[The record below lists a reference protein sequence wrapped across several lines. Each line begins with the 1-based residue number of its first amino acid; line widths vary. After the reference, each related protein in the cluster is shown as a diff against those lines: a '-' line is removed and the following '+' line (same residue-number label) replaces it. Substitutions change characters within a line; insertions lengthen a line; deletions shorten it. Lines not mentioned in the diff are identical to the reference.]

1 MEKEVMSPLKRF
13 VGLLQLEK
21 KDVTQVMFYAIFAG
35 IVSLSLPLGV
45 QAIINL
51 LQGAQ
56 VTTSW
61 VLLVVLVSL
70 GVAFGGLLQLMQ
82 LRIIETIQQRIFT
95 RSSFEF
101 AFRFPKINADELR
114 AYYPPELANRFFDT
128 IVVQK
133 GLSKILIDV
142 PAAVI
147 QILFALILLAFY
159 HPFFILFGLMLIIL
173 VYIVFKFTASKGL
186 KTSIEESKYKYKV
199 AHWLQEIARMV
210 TSFKVSGKT
219 SLALQKND
227 ELVIKYLE
235 KREEHFKVLVIQFI
249 QMISF
254 KVIVT
259 ISLLIL
265 GGLLVLNQQMNIGQF
280 VAAEIIILLVIA
292 SVEKLILSL
301 EVFYD
306 VLTSLE
312 KLGEVVDKEL
322 ENQEGDTPLIS
333 DEFNLE
339 LKNVSYQVP
348 NRNDPIL
355 NVIDLEINTQSKVL
369 IKGES
374 GSGKS
379 TLLRILAGIIKPT
392 KGSLYINDF
401 SMDNLKINHYRSYI
415 GLVLL
420 EETLFEGTLRENIV
434 FNNDSVADNELFEIL
449 QNLGLK
455 DFVKSLPNGLNTM
468 IFPDDKQVSYTVSKR
483 LLIARAIV
491 KQPKLLILEEPL
503 EHLEENETKDII
515 DYLSHPKHE
524 WGIVIVSRNP
534 YWETKCNHIVQ
545 LNNGQIS

>member
-1 MEKEVMSPLKRF
+1 
-13 VGLLQLEK
+13 
-21 KDVTQVMFYAIFAG
+21 
-35 IVSLSLPLGV
+35 
-45 QAIINL
+45 
-51 LQGAQ
+51 
-56 VTTSW
+56 
-61 VLLVVLVSL
+61 
-70 GVAFGGLLQLMQ
+70 
-82 LRIIETIQQRIFT
+82 
-95 RSSFEF
+95 
-101 AFRFPKINADELR
+101 
-114 AYYPPELANRFFDT
+114 
-128 IVVQK
+128 
-133 GLSKILIDV
+133 
-142 PAAVI
+142 
-147 QILFALILLAFY
+147 
-159 HPFFILFGLMLIIL
+159 
-173 VYIVFKFTASKGL
+173 VYVVFKFTAHKGL
-186 KTSIEESKYKYKV
+186 ESSLEESKYKYKV
-199 AHWLQEIARMV
+199 AHWLQEIARTV
-210 TSFKVSGKT
+210 TSFKLSGRT

-227 ELVIKYLE
+227 ELVVKYLE
-235 KREEHFKVLVIQFI
+235 KREKHFNILVIQFV

-322 ENQEGDTPLIS
+322 ESQDGDSPIIS
-333 DEFNLE
+333 EEFNLE
-339 LKNVSYQVP
+339 LKNVDYGVP
-348 NRNDPIL
+348 NRDQLIL
-355 NVIDLEINTQSKVL
+355 NGINLQLNKQSKIL

-392 KGSLYINDF
+392 RGSVYINDF
-401 SMDNLKINHYRSYI
+401 SIDNLKLNHYRSHI

-434 FNNDSVADNELFEIL
+434 FNNDSIADNELFEIL

-455 DFVKSLPNGLNTM
+455 EFVKSLPNGLSTM

-483 LLIARAIV
+483 LLLARAII

-503 EHLEENETKDII
+503 EHLEEKDTKYII
-515 DYLSHPKHE
+515 DYLSHPKHQ
-524 WGIVIVSRNP
+524 WAIVVVSRNA
-534 YWETKCNHIVQ
+534 YWETKCNAIVL

>member
-1 MEKEVMSPLKRF
+1 MEKEKMSPLRRF
-13 VGLLQLEK
+13 IGLLQLEK
-21 KDVTQVMFYAIFAG
+21 KDVTQVLFYAIFAG

-51 LQGAQ
+51 LQTAQ

-61 VLLVVLVSL
+61 VLLVVVVSL

-82 LRIIETIQQRIFT
+82 LRIIESIQQRIFT

-114 AYYPPELANRFFDT
+114 SYYPPELANRFFDT

-173 VYIVFKFTASKGL
+173 VYIVFKFTAPKGVQ
-186 KTSIEESKYKYKV
+186 TSIEESKYKYKV

-227 ELVIKYLE
+227 ELVVKYLE
-235 KREEHFKVLVIQFI
+235 KREEHFKVLVVQFI

-322 ENQEGDTPLIS
+322 ESQEGDTPSIS

-339 LKNVSYQVP
+339 LKNVSYQAP
-348 NRNDPIL
+348 NRYEPIL
-355 NVIDLEINTQSKVL
+355 NAIDLELHKQSKIL

-401 SMDNLKINHYRSYI
+401 SMDNLKINHYRSHI

-434 FNNDSVADNELFEIL
+434 FNNDSIADNELFEVL

-468 IFPDDKQVSYTVSKR
+468 IFPDDKQVSYTVFKR

-503 EHLEENETKDII
+503 EHLEENETKEII
-515 DYLSHPKHE
+515 DYLSLPKHQ

-534 YWETKCNHIVQ
+534 YWETKCNHVVQ
-545 LNNGQIS
+545 LKNGQIS

>member
-1 MEKEVMSPLKRF
+1 MEKDKMSPLDRF
-13 VGLLQLEK
+13 IGLLQLEK
-21 KDVTQVMFYAIFAG
+21 KDVTQVLFYAIFAG
-35 IVSLSLPLGV
+35 VVSLSLPLGV

-51 LQGAQ
+51 LQTAQ

-133 GLSKILIDV
+133 GFSMILIDV
-142 PAAVI
+142 PAAAI
-147 QILFALILLAFY
+147 QIIFALILLSFY
-159 HPFFILFGLMLIIL
+159 HPFFILFGLLLIIL
-173 VYIVFKFTASKGL
+173 VYIVFKFTAEKGL
-186 KTSIEESKYKYKV
+186 KSSIEESKYKYKV

-227 ELVIKYLE
+227 ELVVKYIE

-312 KLGEVVDKEL
+312 KLGEVVDKQL
-322 ENQEGDTPLIS
+322 ESQEGDTPLIS
-333 DEFNLE
+333 EEFNLE

-348 NRNDPIL
+348 NRDEPIL
-355 NVIDLEINTQSKVL
+355 KAIDLELHKQSKIL

-392 KGSLYINDF
+392 KGSLYVNDF
-401 SMDNLKINHYRSYI
+401 SVDNLKLNHYRSHI

-420 EETLFEGTLRENIV
+420 EETLFEGTLRENII
-434 FNNDSVADNELFEIL
+434 FNNDSVADNEFLEVL
-449 QNLGLK
+449 QYLGLK

-483 LLIARAIV
+483 LLIARAIL

-503 EHLEENETKDII
+503 EHLEEKETKDII
-515 DYLSHPKHE
+515 DYLTDPKHQ
-524 WGIVIVSRNP
+524 WAIVVVSRNS
-534 YWETKCNHIVQ
+534 YWESKCNQIIL
-545 LNNGQIS
+545 LNNGQLS

>member
-1 MEKEVMSPLKRF
+1 MEKDTMSPLRRF
-13 VGLLQLEK
+13 IGLLQLEK
-21 KDVTQVMFYAIFAG
+21 KDVTQVLFYAIFAG

-51 LQGAQ
+51 LQSAQ

-133 GLSKILIDV
+133 GLSKLLLDV
-142 PAAVI
+142 PAASI

-159 HPFFILFGLMLIIL
+159 HPFFILFGLMLIVL
-173 VYIVFKFTASKGL
+173 VYIVFKFTAQKGL
-186 KTSIEESKYKYKV
+186 QSSLEESKYKYKV
-199 AHWLQEIARMV
+199 AHWLQEIARTV

-235 KREEHFKVLVIQFI
+235 KREDHFKVLVIQFI

-322 ENQEGDTPLIS
+322 ESQDGDTPLIS
-333 DEFNLE
+333 DDFNLE
-339 LKNVSYQVP
+339 LKNVGYQVP
-348 NRNDPIL
+348 NRDELIL
-355 NVIDLEINTQSKVL
+355 NAINLELNRQSKIL

-392 KGSLYINDF
+392 NGSFYVNDF
-401 SMDNLKINHYRSYI
+401 SIDNLKLNHYRSNI

-420 EETLFEGTLRENIV
+420 EETLFEGTLRENII
-434 FNNDSVADNELFEIL
+434 FNNDSVADNELFEVL

-455 DFVKSLPNGLNTM
+455 DFVKSLPSGLNTM
-468 IFPDDKQVSYTVSKR
+468 IFPDDKQVFYTVSKR
-483 LLIARAIV
+483 LLIARAII

-503 EHLEENETKDII
+503 EHLEEKETKDII
-515 DYLSHPKHE
+515 DYISHPKHP
-524 WGIVIVSRNP
+524 WAIVVVSRNA
-534 YWETKCNHIVQ
+534 YWETKCNQIIL
-545 LNNGQIS
+545 LNNGQLS

>member
-1 MEKEVMSPLKRF
+1 M
-13 VGLLQLEK
+13 
-21 KDVTQVMFYAIFAG
+21 
-35 IVSLSLPLGV
+35 
-45 QAIINL
+45 
-51 LQGAQ
+51 
-56 VTTSW
+56 
-61 VLLVVLVSL
+61 VLVSL

-133 GLSKILIDV
+133 GFSKILIDV
-142 PAAVI
+142 PAAAI
-147 QILFALILLAFY
+147 QIIFALILLSFY
-159 HPFFILFGLMLIIL
+159 HPFFILFGLLLIIL
-173 VYIVFKFTASKGL
+173 VYIVFKFTAEKGL
-186 KTSIEESKYKYKV
+186 KSSIEESKYKYKV

-227 ELVIKYLE
+227 ELVVKYIE

-312 KLGEVVDKEL
+312 KLGEVVDKQL
-322 ENQEGDTPLIS
+322 ESQEGDTPLIS
-333 DEFNLE
+333 EEFNLE

-348 NRNDPIL
+348 NRDEPIL
-355 NVIDLEINTQSKVL
+355 KAIDLELHKQSKIL
-369 IKGES
+369 I
-374 GSGKS
+374 
-379 TLLRILAGIIKPT
+379 
-392 KGSLYINDF
+392 
-401 SMDNLKINHYRSYI
+401 
-415 GLVLL
+415 
-420 EETLFEGTLRENIV
+420 
-434 FNNDSVADNELFEIL
+434 
-449 QNLGLK
+449 
-455 DFVKSLPNGLNTM
+455 
-468 IFPDDKQVSYTVSKR
+468 
-483 LLIARAIV
+483 
-491 KQPKLLILEEPL
+491 
-503 EHLEENETKDII
+503 
-515 DYLSHPKHE
+515 
-524 WGIVIVSRNP
+524 
-534 YWETKCNHIVQ
+534 
-545 LNNGQIS
+545 

>member
-1 MEKEVMSPLKRF
+1 MEKEKMSPLRRF
-13 VGLLQLEK
+13 IGLLQLEK
-21 KDVTQVMFYAIFAG
+21 KDVTQVLFYAIFAG

-51 LQGAQ
+51 LQTAQ

-82 LRIIETIQQRIFT
+82 LRIIESIQQRIFT

-133 GLSKILIDV
+133 GLSKLLIDV
-142 PAAVI
+142 PAAAI
-147 QILFALILLAFY
+147 QIIFALILLSFY
-159 HPFFILFGLMLIIL
+159 HPFFILFGLLLIIL
-173 VYIVFKFTASKGL
+173 VYIVFKFTAEKGL
-186 KTSIEESKYKYKV
+186 KSSIEESKYKYKV

-210 TSFKVSGKT
+210 TSFKLSGRT

-235 KREEHFKVLVIQFI
+235 KRETHFKVLVIQFI

-259 ISLLIL
+259 VSLLIL

-322 ENQEGDTPLIS
+322 ENQEGDTPSIS
-333 DEFNLE
+333 DEFHLE
-339 LKNVSYQVP
+339 LKNISYQVP
-348 NRNDPIL
+348 NRSEPIL
-355 NVIDLEINTQSKVL
+355 NAIDLEINTQSKVL

-401 SMDNLKINHYRSYI
+401 SMDNLKINHYRSHI

-434 FNNDSVADNELFEIL
+434 FNNDSIADNELFEVL

-468 IFPDDKQVSYTVSKR
+468 IFPDDKQVSYTVFKR

-503 EHLEENETKDII
+503 EHLEENETKEII
-515 DYLSHPKHE
+515 DYLSLPKHQ

-534 YWETKCNHIVQ
+534 YWETKCNHVVQ
-545 LNNGQIS
+545 LKNGQIS

>member
-1 MEKEVMSPLKRF
+1 MSPLRRF
-13 VGLLQLEK
+13 IGLLQLEK
-21 KDVTQVMFYAIFAG
+21 KDVIQVLYYAIFAG

-45 QAIINL
+45 QAIIGL

-56 VTTSW
+56 ITTSW
-61 VLLVVLVSL
+61 VLLVVLVTL
-70 GVAFGGLLQLMQ
+70 GVAFGGILQLMQ

-114 AYYPPELANRFFDT
+114 AHYPPELANRFFDT

-142 PAAVI
+142 PSAVI

-159 HPFFILFGLMLIIL
+159 HPFFILFGLMLIVL
-173 VYIVFKFTASKGL
+173 VYIVFKFTAQKGVQ
-186 KTSIEESKYKYKV
+186 TSIEESKYKYKV

-227 ELVIKYLE
+227 ELVVKYLE
-235 KREEHFKVLVIQFI
+235 KREAHFKILVIQFI

-259 ISLLIL
+259 ASLLIL

-322 ENQEGDTPLIS
+322 ENPEGDTPIIS
-333 DEFNLE
+333 DDFNLE
-339 LKNVSYQVP
+339 LRNVSYAVSGREKP
-348 NRNDPIL
+348 VL
-355 NVIDLEINTQSKVL
+355 NAIDLELNKQSIIL

-379 TLLRILAGIIKPT
+379 TLLRILAGVIKPT
-392 KGSLYINDF
+392 KGSMYINDY
-401 SMDNLKINHYRSYI
+401 SIDNLNLNHYRSNI
-415 GLVLL
+415 GLVLQ
-420 EETLFEGTLRENIV
+420 EETLFEGTIRENV
-434 FNNDSVADNELFEIL
+434 LFNNNSIADNELFEIL

-455 DFVKSLPNGLNTM
+455 EFIKSLPNGLNTM

-483 LLIARAIV
+483 LLIARSII
-491 KQPKLLILEEPL
+491 KQPKLIILEEPL
-503 EHLEENETKDII
+503 EHLEEQQTNDII
-515 DYLSHPKHE
+515 DYLSHPKHQ
-524 WGIVIVSRNP
+524 WALVVVSRNS
-534 YWETKCNHIVQ
+534 YWEKKCNSVIL
-545 LNNGQIS
+545 LNNGQISNTL